1 MLIRLACGDVPLDDR
16 ERTLADYGLEGD
28 AELDLAPQTPELEER
43 RSVDAGMPVLRAALN
58 AAAASRMRAAAER
71 CGTTHMK
78 LRNPNGSHKHYR
90 WVWLTVAQDEGG
102 APTLLAHWGKNR
114 DHSDHWLWKQM
125 GSAPPKQRT
134 VTEVKPFLAHPL
146 PARRHPLGVTL
157 ETTEGVVRFVVPGP
171 YER

>member
-1 MLIRLACGDVPLDDR
+1 MN
-16 ERTLADYGLEGD
+16 
-28 AELDLAPQTPELEER
+28 
-43 RSVDAGMPVLRAALN
+43 AGMPVLRAALN
-58 AAAASRMRAAAER
+58 AAAASRMRAAVAR

-102 APTLLAHWGKNR
+102 APTLLVHWGKNR
-114 DHSDHWLWKQM
+114 DRSDHWLWKQM

-134 VTEVKPFLAHPL
+134 VTAVKPFLAA

-157 ETTEGVVRFVVPGP
+157 ETTEGKVRFAVPGP